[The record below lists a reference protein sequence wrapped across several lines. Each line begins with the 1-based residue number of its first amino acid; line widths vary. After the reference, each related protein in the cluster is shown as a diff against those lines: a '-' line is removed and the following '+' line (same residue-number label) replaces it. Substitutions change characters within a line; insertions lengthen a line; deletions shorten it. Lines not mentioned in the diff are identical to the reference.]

1 MFGVIVLGGLNLVAC
16 GGAVRSLPDASTDG
30 GPDAVGVDPPVP
42 CSYCADAFPAETG
55 TSGLDANFLVD
66 PLPDGGGVD
75 ASFFLVDSST
85 GVIVDAGP
93 DGEVVDVVDAGPR
106 FIGEAP

>member
-1 MFGVIVLGGLNLVAC
+1 
-16 GGAVRSLPDASTDG
+16 
-30 GPDAVGVDPPVP
+30 
-42 CSYCADAFPAETG
+42 
-55 TSGLDANFLVD
+55 
-66 PLPDGGGVD
+66 VD